1 MSKYYVG
8 KVDESQFA
16 EPPAYAGH
24 SEGYSRL
31 PLVDHAISP
40 ASVHMGAGLVE
51 IASGGYH
58 APVIHAYEKGFYIF
72 SGEVILNF
80 HGRAHRLGSGHY
92 GVINKAV
99 EYTFYNPGDV
109 PVRMFDM
116 NAPQPKAPD
125 HMFQDTIFQPGE
137 VVKDAAVPNLD
148 DPRVKYLGQFSEA
161 QLTGSC
167 TISGVGVRSNSI
179 AGINIQEFIDTML
192 GAHHLALFLVQFAPG
207 GAGTTHDHPLEE
219 IYYFLSGQARATL
232 DGEQFIVGA
241 GEFVWAGVGC
251 FHQFECV
258 GDEPVR
264 WIETQAPLPA
274 DFETFRFRREWDP
287 LAG

>member
-72 SGEVILNF
+72 IGEVILNF

-99 EYTFYNPGDV
+99 Y
-109 PVRMFDM
+109 
-116 NAPQPKAPD
+116 
-125 HMFQDTIFQPGE
+125 
-137 VVKDAAVPNLD
+137 
-148 DPRVKYLGQFSEA
+148 
-161 QLTGSC
+161 
-167 TISGVGVRSNSI
+167 
-179 AGINIQEFIDTML
+179 
-192 GAHHLALFLVQFAPG
+192 
-207 GAGTTHDHPLEE
+207 
-219 IYYFLSGQARATL
+219 
-232 DGEQFIVGA
+232 
-241 GEFVWAGVGC
+241 
-251 FHQFECV
+251 
-258 GDEPVR
+258 
-264 WIETQAPLPA
+264 
-274 DFETFRFRREWDP
+274 
-287 LAG
+287 